1 MSAVQGPDGGRHRG
15 MRVGKTHF
23 TSVPTRPT
31 LTDMKNAPSNR
42 ELIARGVRPDSRKR
56 VALGRALANLE
67 DASFNVYRD
76 EDGRIIL
83 DPQVSVPASE
93 AWLFRNRK
101 ALDSV
106 RRGLEEVA
114 DGKARPARSF
124 ARFADDS
131 E

>member
-1 MSAVQGPDGGRHRG
+1 
-15 MRVGKTHF
+15 
-23 TSVPTRPT
+23 
-31 LTDMKNAPSNR
+31 MKNAPSNR